1 MQLEFLESKD
11 GSKTFSADGLFY
23 HSSYSPLKEARRF
36 IETYDFVNNP
46 KIVFLIEPGFN
57 YFSDCI
63 KERFTGCKVA
73 CIRFFD
79 HHFDDENTWDYV
91 LRYDGA
97 QKFSQVLLNTFGE
110 ETLLCSA
117 LLVWKPAETLFKE
130 KLGSF
135 INEYKEALQASK
147 TLLVTRQFF
156 EQKWLINS
164 CNFIKYTKRL
174 IKPFDKTTLPVVVC
188 ASGPSLLSAVQTIKQ
203 FEQKLFIICLSSAL
217 SVLIKN
223 EITPDLVLSTDG
235 GFWAGEHL
243 KYLKN
248 NPGIPL
254 AASCEAFVPKKI
266 LKENP
271 VCALQYNDS
280 SSFISSMILE
290 KAGIKSFEALRNPT
304 VSGTGLFF
312 AKSITTNKVFF
323 CGLDLAQSEGFE
335 HSQPNELE
343 KNNELNDLRISTKET
358 RLSRSRYNASSLQIY
373 RDWFCSLDSKDVQ
386 NVLRIIDKHSQDALG
401 NIKDIAPE
409 EFKNELTCTGE
420 TKKVSDYQ
428 EQTLN
433 ETTLSDSFMFI
444 IEQLK
449 TDKWMNQIFPADF
462 LSIQNA
468 PETEK
473 PALQNRLNKKVEKLT
488 ARIRK
493 IADE

>member
-1 MQLEFLESKD
+1 MQLDFLESKD

-36 IETYDFVNNP
+36 IETYNFVNNP

-63 KERFTGCKVA
+63 KEQFKDCKIA

-91 LRYDGA
+91 LRYDGT
-97 QKFSQVLLNTFGE
+97 QKLSQVLLNTFGE

-188 ASGPSLLSAVQTIKQ
+188 ASGPSLLSAVKTIKQ
-203 FEQKLFIICLSSAL
+203 FEQKLFI
-217 SVLIKN
+217 
-223 EITPDLVLSTDG
+223 DG

-266 LKENP
+266 LKDNP

-280 SSFISSMILE
+280 SSFISSMILK

-304 VSGTGLFF
+304 VSGTGLLF

-323 CGLDLAQSEGFE
+323 CGLDLAQSEGFG

-343 KNNELNDLRISTKET
+343 KNNELKDSRISTKET

-386 NVLRIIDKHSQDALG
+386 NVLRVIDKNKQSALG

-409 EFKNELTCTGE
+409 EFKNELTGIGE

-428 EQTLN
+428 EQTVI